1 MCRWKK
7 NMDTK
12 ICKKCNSQKSI
23 NDFYKLKN
31 GIQSWCK
38 KCVLDNVRTY
48 QKSDNGKLHV
58 HKAQNK
64 YRQTSNGKIVRH
76 RADNKRRAKEH
87 NIHHEWT
94 TEQELELLYGTN
106 GICKLCDKQVGI
118 ENLTL
123 DHIIPITKVP
133 IGAIY
138 TIKDIQFI
146 CKNCNSS
153 KSNKTEKDYSSYIK
167 PRKTLENLG
176 IKREV
181 KILKFDKQLYEK
193 MIDLS
198 EGKNPTFTESEV
210 IFINNLK

>member
-1 MCRWKK
+1 MNSESHK
-7 NMDTK
+7 NSVRK
-12 ICKKCNSQKSI
+12 YAKSVKGRI
-23 NDFYKLKN
+23 AK
-31 GIQSWCK
+31 
-38 KCVLDNVRTY
+38 
-48 QKSDNGKLHV
+48 
-58 HKAQNK
+58 
-64 YRQTSNGKIVRH
+64 H
-76 RADNKRRAKEH
+76 RADNKRRAKKY
-87 NIHHEWT
+87 NVHHEWT
-94 TEQELELLYGTN
+94 NEQELQLLNESKGFCK
-106 GICKLCDKQVGI
+106 ICNKYIGI

-123 DHIIPITKVP
+123 DHIIPISKVP

-153 KSNKTEKDYSSYIK
+153 KSNKTKKDYSSYIK

-193 MIDLS
+193 MINLS

-210 IFINNLK
+210 IFINNLKWTERKKWGAEVLGGTGWVLVLTINK

>member
-1 MCRWKK
+1 MDSESRKK
-7 NMDTK
+7 RE
-12 ICKKCNSQKSI
+12 
-23 NDFYKLKN
+23 KLAR
-31 GIQSWCK
+31 
-38 KCVLDNVRTY
+38 D
-48 QKSDNGKLHV
+48 
-58 HKAQNK
+58 K
-64 YRQTSNGKIVRH
+64 YRKTIKGKIANH
-76 RADNKRRAKEH
+76 RKDHNRRARLY

-94 TEQELELLYGTN
+94 NEQELELLYGTN

-153 KSNKTEKDYSSYIK
+153 KGNKADKDYSSYIK

-176 IKREV
+176 ITREV
-181 KILKFDKQLYEK
+181 KILKYDRNLYEK